1 MSDDSTDKTRNTDP
15 QKTYHIV
22 PAAISILVLAVL
34 VWDLLQNDTSKL
46 TTPHIILIGLAIL
59 PWAGHFVHSL
69 NLSPT
74 GLQADF
80 KSLQQQVSEVVDVV
94 DAATE
99 REPEKSEA
107 EGDTALTE
115 ELDTLEANVLE
126 ALTSSKYALRSWS
139 GIKNDVA
146 GLSTRQDTE
155 DLLKTLETR
164 NLVRMSIGPKSRK
177 NLWSISPDGFRAL
190 EHFKS
195 TETP

>member
-1 MSDDSTDKTRNTDP
+1 MSDDSIVKTENTSR
-15 QKTYHIV
+15 QKTHHLV

-59 PWAGHFVHSL
+59 HWAGHFVHSL

-80 KSLQQQVSEVVDVV
+80 KSLQKQVSEVVDVV

-107 EGDTALTE
+107 EDDAALIE
-115 ELDTLEANVLE
+115 ELDALEANVLD
-126 ALTSSKYALRSWS
+126 ALISSKYALRSWS
-139 GIKNDVA
+139 GIKNDVI

-164 NLVRMSIGPKSRK
+164 SLVRMSIGPKSRK

-190 EHFKS
+190 EHYRS